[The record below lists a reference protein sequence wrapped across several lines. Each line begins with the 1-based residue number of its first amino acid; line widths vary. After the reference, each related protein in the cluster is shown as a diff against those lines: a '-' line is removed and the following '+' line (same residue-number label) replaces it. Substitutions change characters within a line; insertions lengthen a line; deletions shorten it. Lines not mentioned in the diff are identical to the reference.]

1 MPRNRRAL
9 LINGALIASLFI
21 AIALGNGLGGAWN
34 YLFPVWILTLFV
46 IAMFVL
52 RRRPSLQR
60 PVNVRSRL
68 LLIAAAVVT
77 GFLLEGLPL
86 ALIAG
91 IGAGLG
97 VLLVLGLERR
107 SSRGAEPHA

>member
-1 MPRNRRAL
+1 MPRSLRAL

-21 AIALGNGLGGAWN
+21 AVALGNGLGGAWN

-46 IAMFVL
+46 IAMVVV
-52 RRRPSLQR
+52 RRRPSLRR
-60 PVNVRSRL
+60 PVSVRSRL
-68 LLIAAAVVT
+68 LVIATAVVT

-91 IGAGLG
+91 IGAGLA
-97 VLLVLGLERR
+97 VLLVLGIERF
-107 SSRGAEPHA
+107 S

>member
-1 MPRNRRAL
+1 VPRSLRAL

-21 AIALGNGLGGAWN
+21 AVALGNGLGGAWN

-46 IAMFVL
+46 IAMVVV
-52 RRRPSLQR
+52 RRRPSLRR
-60 PVNVRSRL
+60 PVSVRSRL
-68 LLIAAAVVT
+68 LVIATAVVT

-91 IGAGLG
+91 IGAGLA
-97 VLLVLGLERR
+97 VLLVLGIERF
-107 SSRGAEPHA
+107 S